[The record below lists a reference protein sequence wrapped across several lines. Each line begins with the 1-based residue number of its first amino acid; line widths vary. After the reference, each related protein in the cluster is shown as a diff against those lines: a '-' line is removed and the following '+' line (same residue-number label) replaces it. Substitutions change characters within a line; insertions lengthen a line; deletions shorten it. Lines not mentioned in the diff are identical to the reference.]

1 MSLMNLSRQTRRPK
15 GFTLIEVMVVVAIIG
30 ILASVAYPAYND
42 YIVRGS
48 LADANS
54 GLATMRAQMERHY
67 QDNRTYN
74 TVGAFTTPCSAAEAG
89 RTFGR
94 FVVSCDGTPDAAGYV
109 LQAVGTGTVSGFT
122 FKVNQADVKSTT
134 SVPPGK
140 GYYTCAT
147 KWLMKKGEAC

>member
-1 MSLMNLSRQTRRPK
+1 MSPMNLKRRTRRIQ

-67 QDNRTYN
+67 QDNRSYKTI
-74 TVGAFTTPCSAAEAG
+74 GAFTTPCAAAEAG

-94 FVVSCDGTPDAAGYV
+94 FVVSCDGTPEDNTYL
-109 LQAVGTGTVSGFT
+109 LQAVGSGTVSGFT

-134 SVPPGK
+134 AVPAGK
-140 GYYTCAT
+140 GYNTCAT

>member
-1 MSLMNLSRQTRRPK
+1 MSFMNFNRQARRPS

-42 YIVRGS
+42 YILRGS

-67 QDNRTYN
+67 QDNRTYA
-74 TVGAFTTPCSAAEAG
+74 TVGAFTTPCAGAETG

-94 FVVSCDGTPDAAGYV
+94 FVVSCVEAPTTTTYT
-109 LQAVGTGTVSGFT
+109 LQAVGSGAAADFIYRVNEMDVRVT
-122 FKVNQADVKSTT
+122 HKVAS
-134 SVPPGK
+134 GK
-140 GYYTCAT
+140 GYNTCAT

>member
-67 QDNRTYN
+67 QDNRTYE
-74 TVGAFTTPCSAAEAG
+74 TVGAFTTPCAWAETG

-94 FVVSCDGTPDAAGYV
+94 FVVSCVEAPTATTYT
-109 LQAVGTGTVSGFT
+109 LQAVGSGTVADFIYRVNEMDVRAT
-122 FKVNQADVKSTT
+122 HKVPS
-134 SVPPGK
+134 GK
-140 GYYTCAT
+140 GYNTCAT